1 LIQSFTGGKPML
13 DLVMISAAL
22 IFFAV
27 AIGYTI
33 ACDKLK

>member
-1 LIQSFTGGKPML
+1 MF

-27 AIGYTI
+27 AIGYTV

>member
-1 LIQSFTGGKPML
+1 ML
-13 DLVMISAAL
+13 DLILISAAL

-27 AIGYTI
+27 AIGYTV